1 MNYMKDII
9 DAYLISKTNNSRWK
23 KTERMRRLVIDPNTK
38 SDTIST
44 FHTTYNIVEAKTS
57 ALTKNK

>member
-1 MNYMKDII
+1 
-9 DAYLISKTNNSRWK
+9 
-23 KTERMRRLVIDPNTK
+23 MRRLVIDPNTK

>member
-1 MNYMKDII
+1 LTHILSQRQII
-9 DAYLISKTNNSRWK
+9 ADEK
-23 KTERMRRLVIDPNTK
+23 KTKRMRRLVIDPNTK